1 MKTNCTKLSPVL
13 VVDAI
18 EPALPFWTGRLG
30 FSVTVQVPLA
40 EGRPELGFAI
50 LQQGAIEVMLQT
62 RASVAGDVPALA
74 KEPNR
79 ATLYVEVSDIE
90 AVARAVQGLE
100 VVVPRRTTFYG
111 ADEIRVRAPGGPVVL
126 LRQHGRRRAGPRGR
140 Q

>member
-1 MKTNCTKLSPVL
+1 MKPNCTKLSPVL

-30 FSVTVQVPLA
+30 FAVTVQVPLA
-40 EGRPELGFAI
+40 EGRPDLGFAI
-50 LQQGAIEVMLQT
+50 LQQGAVEVMLQT

-79 ATLYVEVSDIE
+79 ATLYVEVADIE

-100 VVVPRRTTFYG
+100 IVVPRRTTFYG
-111 ADEIRVRAPGGPVVL
+111 ADEIGVRAPGGHVVL
-126 LRQHGRRRAGPRGR
+126 FAQHAR
-140 Q
+140 